1 MDNNKE
7 VIALIKELDKKYEE
21 LRATYNA
28 ILEKTVIVNG
38 VETVIDMG
46 YDWEM
51 GNFEITAVNYPD
63 KFDNDKEEMFV
74 DSDEFIELLKEG

>member
-1 MDNNKE
+1 MDSNKE

-21 LRATYNA
+21 LRAIYNA

-38 VETVIDMG
+38 VETMIDMG
-46 YDWEM
+46 YHWEE
-51 GNFEITAVNYPD
+51 GNFEITTANSPD
-63 KFDNDKEEMFV
+63 EFDNGKEEMFV

>member
-1 MDNNKE
+1 MDSNKE

-21 LRATYNA
+21 LRETYNA

-51 GNFEITAVNYPD
+51 GNFDISTSNYPD
-63 KFDNDKEEMFV
+63 EFENGLDEMVV
-74 DSDEFIELLKEG
+74 DSEEFIELLKEG